1 MSKGSATLRCFALAL
16 RSRATRSPV
25 MLHAEMNAYK
35 PSATSLLMSLRWI
48 GGRWLQLAMI
58 ALFVIIFLGAGDDME
73 ARFNTLGHK
82 KLICVCGCNQILL
95 ECNHVGC
102 TYSDGMRNELASA
115 IRRGDSND
123 LVLQAF
129 VQKYGSIVL
138 AAPTTTGFNLMAWIT
153 PYVLLLAGFA
163 FAGMIVRSWKNRPL
177 SQPEPLLK
185 RPRGAEDRGPSGRRA
200 ASLAPKIARLGSPSA
215 RVPSPA
221 LGRSPNN

>member
-1 MSKGSATLRCFALAL
+1 MSKGSTALAS
-16 RSRATRSPV
+16 RSLMTKGV
-25 MLHAEMNAYK
+25 TMNAQ
-35 PSATSLLMSLRWI
+35 SAAPRSLFTTVRWMRA
-48 GGRWLQLAMI
+48 RWLQMTMV
-58 ALFVIIFLGAGDDME
+58 ALFTIIFLGAGDDME

-102 TYSDGMRNELASA
+102 TYSDGMRNELAAA

-138 AAPTTTGFNLMAWIT
+138 AAPTTTGFNLVAWIT

-177 SQPEPLLK
+177 SQPELT
-185 RPRGAEDRGPSGRRA
+185 S
-200 ASLAPKIARLGSPSA
+200 SSARLDEFREKA
-215 RVPSPA
+215 RRETE
-221 LGRSPNN
+221 L

>member
-1 MSKGSATLRCFALAL
+1 MSKGSTALAS
-16 RSRATRSPV
+16 RSLMTKGV
-25 MLHAEMNAYK
+25 TMNAQ
-35 PSATSLLMSLRWI
+35 SAAPRSLFTTVRWMRA
-48 GGRWLQLAMI
+48 RWLQMTMV
-58 ALFVIIFLGAGDDME
+58 ALFTIIFLGAGDDME

-102 TYSDGMRNELASA
+102 TYSDGMRNELAAA

-138 AAPTTTGFNLMAWIT
+138 AAPTTTGFNLAAWIT
-153 PYVLLLAGFA
+153 PYVLLVAGFV

-177 SQPEPLLK
+177 SQPELT
-185 RPRGAEDRGPSGRRA
+185 S
-200 ASLAPKIARLGSPSA
+200 SSARLDEVREKA
-215 RVPSPA
+215 RRETE
-221 LGRSPNN
+221 L

>member
-1 MSKGSATLRCFALAL
+1 MSKGSTALAS
-16 RSRATRSPV
+16 RSLMTKGV
-25 MLHAEMNAYK
+25 TMNAQ
-35 PSATSLLMSLRWI
+35 SAAPRSLFTTVRWMRA
-48 GGRWLQLAMI
+48 RWLQMTMV
-58 ALFVIIFLGAGDDME
+58 ALFTIIFLGAGDDME

-102 TYSDGMRNELASA
+102 TYSDGMRNELAAA

-138 AAPTTTGFNLMAWIT
+138 AAPTTTGFNLAAWIT
-153 PYVLLLAGFA
+153 PYVLLVAGFV

-177 SQPEPLLK
+177 SQPELT
-185 RPRGAEDRGPSGRRA
+185 S
-200 ASLAPKIARLGSPSA
+200 SSARLDEFREKA
-215 RVPSPA
+215 RRETE
-221 LGRSPNN
+221 L

>member
-1 MSKGSATLRCFALAL
+1 MSKGSTTLAS
-16 RSRATRSPV
+16 RSLMTKGV
-25 MLHAEMNAYK
+25 TMNAQ
-35 PSATSLLMSLRWI
+35 SAAPRSLFTTVRWMRA
-48 GGRWLQLAMI
+48 RWLQMTMV
-58 ALFVIIFLGAGDDME
+58 ALFAIIFLGADDDME

-102 TYSDGMRNELASA
+102 TYSDGMRNELAAA

-138 AAPTTTGFNLMAWIT
+138 AAPTTTGFNLVAWIT
-153 PYVLLLAGFA
+153 PYVLLVAGFV

-177 SQPEPLLK
+177 SQPELT
-185 RPRGAEDRGPSGRRA
+185 S
-200 ASLAPKIARLGSPSA
+200 SSARLDEFREKA
-215 RVPSPA
+215 RRETE
-221 LGRSPNN
+221 L

>member
-1 MSKGSATLRCFALAL
+1 MSKGSTALAS
-16 RSRATRSPV
+16 RSLMTKGV
-25 MLHAEMNAYK
+25 TMNAQ
-35 PSATSLLMSLRWI
+35 SAAPRSLFTTVRWMRA
-48 GGRWLQLAMI
+48 RWLQMTMV
-58 ALFVIIFLGAGDDME
+58 ALFTIIFLGAGDDME

-102 TYSDGMRNELASA
+102 TYSDGMRNELAAA

-138 AAPTTTGFNLMAWIT
+138 AAPTTTGFNLVAWIT
-153 PYVLLLAGFA
+153 PYVLLVAGFV

-177 SQPEPLLK
+177 SQPELT
-185 RPRGAEDRGPSGRRA
+185 S
-200 ASLAPKIARLGSPSA
+200 SSARLDEFREKA
-215 RVPSPA
+215 RRETE
-221 LGRSPNN
+221 L

>member
-58 ALFVIIFLGAGDDME
+58 ALFAIIFLGAGDDME

-177 SQPEPLLK
+177 SQPELT
-185 RPRGAEDRGPSGRRA
+185 S
-200 ASLAPKIARLGSPSA
+200 SSARLDEFREKA
-215 RVPSPA
+215 RRETG
-221 LGRSPNN
+221 L